1 MIELET
7 VRIAGGPFLM
17 GWNQGAPE
25 ERPAHV
31 AHVETFCLG
40 RTPVTNQDFLAFL
53 AADGYRQEDF
63 WLSDGWQWIQQ
74 KQIRAPAFW
83 GHPQFGRPEQ
93 PVVGVTWYEALAFAT
108 WLAAETGQ
116 PWRLPTEAEWEKAA
130 RGADERLWPWGHHF
144 DVTRANVADSGLGA
158 TTAVTTFPQG
168 ATPDGLLDMAGNV
181 WEWTASRWGRAWQN
195 LEYHYPYASTDGRE
209 DPQGRFARVMRGGS
223 WFDRWQE
230 SRATKRGR
238 YLPGSRASNIGF
250 RLAADSGL
258 IR

>member
-1 MIELET
+1 
-7 VRIAGGPFLM
+7 M

-25 ERPAHV
+25 ERPAHAV
-31 AHVETFCLG
+31 HVETFCLG

-63 WLSDGWQWIQQ
+63 WLPDGWQWIQQ

-93 PVVGVTWYEALAFAT
+93 PIVGVTWYEAMAFAT

-116 PWRLPTEAEWEKAA
+116 AWRLPSEAEWEKAA
-130 RGADERLWPWGHHF
+130 RGGDERLWPWGNHF

-158 TTAVTTFPQG
+158 ANAVMAFPQG

-181 WEWTASRWGRAWQN
+181 WEWTVSRWGRAWQS
-195 LEYHYPYASTDGRE
+195 LEYHYPYAAPDGRE
-209 DPQGRFARVMRGGS
+209 DLQGRFARVMRGGS

-250 RLAADSGL
+250 RLAGDCSPV
-258 IR
+258 R